1 MFFTKNSAI
10 TVYTAIQSGDQH
22 LDTGAIVVMDEAR
35 DPADGKKHEMY
46 LSVDDAETLI
56 DELQRA
62 VKQVRAEPEED
73 E

>member
-22 LDTGAIVVMDEAR
+22 LETGAIVIMDEVR
-35 DPADGKKHEMY
+35 EGEKKHEMY
-46 LSVDDAETLI
+46 LSVNDAEILI

-62 VKQVRAEPEED
+62 VKLAKGESEED